1 MNRLTVDVVIP
12 ALNEARSIGEVLRQ
26 LPPGRVRRVIVVDN
40 GSTDGT
46 PEAARAAGAVV
57 LSEPRRGYGQAC
69 WTGIEF
75 ASQDP
80 PEVLAFVDADLS
92 DYPEELTQIL
102 APIEAGRADMV
113 IGSRLLGN
121 RERGALA
128 PAAHFGNILAPF
140 LIRLFYGHR
149 YTDLGPFRA
158 IRFQRLLDLQMKD
171 RGFGWTVEMQISAL
185 KHGLRVVDVP
195 VRYRKRIG
203 KSKISGTLKG
213 TFDAGRIILWTI
225 FRSLVEGPRHPG

>member
-1 MNRLTVDVVIP
+1 MSRLTVDVVIP

-46 PEAARAAGAVV
+46 PEAAQRAGAVV
-57 LSEPRRGYGQAC
+57 LHEPRRGYGQAC
-69 WTGIEF
+69 WKGIEF
-75 ASQDP
+75 ATEDP
-80 PEVLAFVDADLS
+80 PDVLAFVDADLS
-92 DYPEELTQIL
+92 DYPEELTQL
-102 APIEAGRADMV
+102 LEPIEAGRADMV

-140 LIRLFYGHR
+140 LIRLCYGHR
-149 YTDLGPFRA
+149 YTDLGPFRT
-158 IRFQRLLDLQMKD
+158 IRFPELLALQMKD

-185 KHGLRVVDVP
+185 KRGLRVVDVP

-203 KSKISGTLKG
+203 KSKISGTIKG

-225 FRSLVEGPRHPG
+225 FRSLFERGRRAG